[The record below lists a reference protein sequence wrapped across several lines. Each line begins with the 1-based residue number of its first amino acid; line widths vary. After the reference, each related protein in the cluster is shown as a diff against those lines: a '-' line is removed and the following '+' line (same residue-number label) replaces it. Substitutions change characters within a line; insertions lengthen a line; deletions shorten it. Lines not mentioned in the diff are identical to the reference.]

1 MASPHSAYPYIV
13 YPPYFQYP
21 QPGSSSPRRPQ
32 NRSPHPLY
40 PPPYPL
46 QHGRQQQQQHY
57 PPFNHHP
64 HPHPQYYHQPQHQHQ
79 HQQWQPQPQPL
90 LPVTPTDLEHQKDVD
105 PPPIPAA
112 PSPTPP
118 TPTPIEVTKNV
129 YTITGTIPISTV
141 SSSHASPVIQS
152 TLLSPQPDSDEKSSN
167 PPTTQQKEPQP
178 QPQPPTHK
186 LKSSWAIW
194 SRRPTDPSNA
204 PAIIISPQAHPPP
217 DVIQQAL
224 DIRTPPPSPPP
235 LPSVTLPVVGDE
247 DMAEIEVKE
256 KVAAVV
262 EEEKHE
268 ENGNESESEN
278 GVPQVA
284 AAVATD
290 SSTVPSSATSVIDNS
305 TSSTVPGSPATSTT
319 SVSLPAV
326 VGNGTIPFKA
336 DEDVLDEKS
345 VASTTAE
352 AEEAV
357 LTTSASTTAAAAA
370 ASTST
375 ETAETPTAVT
385 TTTTTTS
392 PPPAPP
398 PKKSWASL
406 LKSSESSSSAS
417 GSGRNALPTSNVV
430 GISIPASIPSH
441 QYAFGE
447 PSSSGTTAHEKNKAD
462 LIALLSGGGNLP
474 AAATATTTTTIPT
487 TIRPRGLVNSGNMCF
502 ANAVLQMLVYTPP
515 VQKLF
520 VELGRLK
527 GDKEKTKGSDKTPLV
542 DAMIEFIK
550 DFVVDDVRLVNG
562 HALANGWGGGGKGK
576 EKERQWEDGNQGGGE
591 DEGMWEGES
600 FIPTYVYDALK
611 EKKRFDNMRGGQ
623 QEDAEEFLGFLLETL
638 EEELVVLREE
648 VTGRRHTLQAPSE
661 PAEEKEEAAPPEELG
676 WQEVGKRNRTVVTRT
691 IQSTETPISKMFGGK
706 FRTTLRVPYAKKD
719 SVIVEDW
726 RSVRLDI
733 QRDQTH
739 TVQDALSYISHPQP
753 VQVTHPGRPGTTL
766 EAQQLV
772 HIDALPPILVLHMK
786 RFCYD
791 TNVGGVVKVGKQV
804 RFGPE
809 LDISN
814 DVLAPGIRKS
824 WSPKYKLFGVL
835 YHHGLSASGGHYTLD
850 VLHPTRYA
858 GTGSGAVPA
867 WGGTGV
873 GGGVKGRE
881 GWVRIDD
888 ELVSDVRHEDVFGA
902 WERDESR
909 SAYLLFYKRVR

>member
-1 MASPHSAYPYIV
+1 MRLPS
-13 YPPYFQYP
+13 
-21 QPGSSSPRRPQ
+21 
-32 NRSPHPLY
+32 LY
-40 PPPYPL
+40 PL
-46 QHGRQQQQQHY
+46 KRI
-57 PPFNHHP
+57 HHRMSFSKR
-64 HPHPQYYHQPQHQHQ
+64 
-79 HQQWQPQPQPL
+79 W
-90 LPVTPTDLEHQKDVD
+90 
-105 PPPIPAA
+105 
-112 PSPTPP
+112 
-118 TPTPIEVTKNV
+118 
-129 YTITGTIPISTV
+129 ISV
-141 SSSHASPVIQS
+141 Q
-152 TLLSPQPDSDEKSSN
+152 
-167 PPTTQQKEPQP
+167 
-178 QPQPPTHK
+178 
-186 LKSSWAIW
+186 
-194 SRRPTDPSNA
+194 
-204 PAIIISPQAHPPP
+204 
-217 DVIQQAL
+217 
-224 DIRTPPPSPPP
+224 PPPSPPP
-235 LPSVTLPVVGDE
+235 LPSVTLPVVGYE

-268 ENGNESESEN
+268 ENGNETESEN

-290 SSTVPSSATSVIDNS
+290 SSTVPSSLGPRQRLLLLFLCPPWLVM
-305 TSSTVPGSPATSTT
+305 
-319 SVSLPAV
+319 
-326 VGNGTIPFKA
+326 
-336 DEDVLDEKS
+336 
-345 VASTTAE
+345 

-357 LTTSASTTAAAAA
+357 LTTSASTTTTASANAA

-375 ETAETPTAVT
+375 ETAETPTA
-385 TTTTTTS
+385 
-392 PPPAPP
+392 
-398 PKKSWASL
+398 
-406 LKSSESSSSAS
+406 SSSSTS

-441 QYAFGE
+441 QYVFGE
-447 PSSSGTTAHEKNKAD
+447 PSSSGATAHEKNKAD

-527 GDKEKTKGSDKTPLV
+527 GDKEKMKGSSDKTPLV

-562 HALANGWGGGGKGK
+562 HALVNGWGGGGGKGK
-576 EKERQWEDGNQGGGE
+576 EKERQWEDGNRDGGE

-648 VTGRRHTLQAPSE
+648 VTGRRHTLQTPSE

-873 GGGVKGRE
+873 GGVKGRE

>member
-1 MASPHSAYPYIV
+1 MA
-13 YPPYFQYP
+13 
-21 QPGSSSPRRPQ
+21 
-32 NRSPHPLY
+32 
-40 PPPYPL
+40 
-46 QHGRQQQQQHY
+46 HG
-57 PPFNHHP
+57 
-64 HPHPQYYHQPQHQHQ
+64 
-79 HQQWQPQPQPL
+79 
-90 LPVTPTDLEHQKDVD
+90 
-105 PPPIPAA
+105 
-112 PSPTPP
+112 
-118 TPTPIEVTKNV
+118 
-129 YTITGTIPISTV
+129 
-141 SSSHASPVIQS
+141 
-152 TLLSPQPDSDEKSSN
+152 
-167 PPTTQQKEPQP
+167 
-178 QPQPPTHK
+178 
-186 LKSSWAIW
+186 AIW

-217 DVIQQAL
+217 DVVQQAL

-235 LPSVTLPVVGDE
+235 LPSVTLPVVGYE

-262 EEEKHE
+262 EEEKHK
-268 ENGNESESEN
+268 ENGNETESEN
-278 GVPQVA
+278 GMPQVA

-305 TSSTVPGSPATSTT
+305 TSSTVPGSPATSAT
-319 SVSLPAV
+319 SVSLAV
-326 VGNGTIPFKA
+326 IGNGAIPLKTG
-336 DEDVLDEKS
+336 EDVLDEKS
-345 VASTTAE
+345 IASTTAE
-352 AEEAV
+352 DADAV
-357 LTTSASTTAAAAA
+357 LTTSASTTTTASANAT

-375 ETAETPTAVT
+375 AITEIPTAVT
-385 TTTTTTS
+385 TTTTSHS
-392 PPPAPP
+392 PTHLKNYGRP
-398 PKKSWASL
+398 SSNHRSL
-406 LKSSESSSSAS
+406 H
-417 GSGRNALPTSNVV
+417 R
-430 GISIPASIPSH
+430 ISIPASIAS
-441 QYAFGE
+441 QYAFDE

-474 AAATATTTTTIPT
+474 AAATTTTTTTIPT

-527 GDKEKTKGSDKTPLV
+527 GDKEKMKGSSDKTPLV

-562 HALANGWGGGGKGK
+562 HVLANGWGGGGKGK

-661 PAEEKEEAAPPEELG
+661 PTEEKEEAAPPEELG

-809 LDISN
+809 LDIAN